1 MVDQPE
7 PSVHATKIPSVS
19 KRSAVYALVA
29 VAVVHSLIIMVWVMP
44 VNPFRDALG
53 QQRVASYINPYF
65 EQSWSVF
72 APTPRRGGENVVIRA
87 FVGKPGSKTGHLT
100 EWFDI
105 TADEDQRIKYLVNPS
120 RFHSAT
126 RRLGGNVNAAMAK
139 FSVTQKRLVA
149 ANFVTTPRSEL
160 DKYLNKVNRLG
171 DAGKLNIIGY
181 LRNDEMLTRYGT
193 MYATARWGKGV
204 SLVQFRVGHRT
215 VPNYSKRNEINFRD
229 VPFTY
234 YLVGWR
240 QAMPG
245 NRDAQAAFDGY
256 VKKAPAAKR
265 GSNSVKPSE
274 STPKGKN

>member
-1 MVDQPE
+1 MDQPE
-7 PSVHATKIPSVS
+7 PSPHATSIPSAPR
-19 KRSAVYALVA
+19 RSIILALVA
-29 VAVVHSLIIMVWVMP
+29 VAVVHSFLVMLWVMP
-44 VNPFRDALG
+44 VNPFRDAVGEKRLN
-53 QQRVASYINPYF
+53 SYINNDVFPF

-87 FVGKPGSKTGHLT
+87 FIGKPGSKTGHLT
-100 EWFDI
+100 DWFDI

-126 RRLGGNVNAAMAK
+126 RRLGGNVNAAMAQ
-139 FSVTQKRLVA
+139 FSLTQKRLVA
-149 ANFVTTPRSEL
+149 ANFVTTPRKEL
-160 DKYLNKVNRLG
+160 ATYLYKTNTRG

-204 SLVQFRVGHRT
+204 SLVEFRVGHRT
-215 VPNYSKRNEINFRD
+215 VPNYSLRTKVNFLD

-240 QAMPG
+240 AAMPG
-245 NRDAQAAFDGY
+245 NHDAQAAFDGY
-256 VKKAPAAKR
+256 VKKATAKKTP
-265 GSNSVKPSE
+265 SSKP
-274 STPKGKN
+274 TDKGAK